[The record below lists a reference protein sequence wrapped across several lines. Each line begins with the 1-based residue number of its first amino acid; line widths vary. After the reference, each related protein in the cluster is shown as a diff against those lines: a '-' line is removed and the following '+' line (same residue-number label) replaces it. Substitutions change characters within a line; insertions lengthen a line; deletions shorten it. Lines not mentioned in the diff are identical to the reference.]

1 MAIEITN
8 QVTVDKAALET
19 IPCIFCGLGS
29 DDIVV
34 KEDGYTARKCP
45 SCGLV
50 YLSPRPIAQ
59 AVIDLYGRDNA
70 RVSAASHLAAG
81 TLKRFYAKHHLSIL
95 NRYVRQGELLEIG
108 AGAGFFLDEARK
120 KGFDVHGIE
129 LNPAQASHVRHTL
142 KIPCEDKPLEMC
154 SFGEKKFDV
163 IYHCDVISHFHDPIE
178 EFRKIN
184 RKMKHNGLLIFET
197 GNFGDVEEK
206 YYSAYTRFQFPD
218 HLFLFGERNLRDLL
232 ARSGFHVEHIYR
244 FSILAQL
251 SVLKTTAVLRR
262 ILRSTQIPIVWFL
275 SRIGGILFAQGP
287 SNTGQRMSRIGR
299 CRRILKQINRFSTY
313 LIRYR
318 VGAIMPKRGRPLTLI
333 VTARKRHSEIATD
346 KMQTR

>member
-1 MAIEITN
+1 MAIENEN
-8 QVTVDKAALET
+8 QVAFDKAGRQT

-45 SCGLV
+45 GCGLV

-59 AVIDLYGRDNA
+59 AVIDLYGRDHA
-70 RVSAASHLAAG
+70 HVSAASHLAAG
-81 TLKRFYAKHHLSIL
+81 ALKRLYAKHHLSIL
-95 NRYVRQGELLEIG
+95 NRYVREGGLLEIG

-129 LNPAQASHVRHTL
+129 VNPAQASHVRHTL
-142 KIPCEDKPLEMC
+142 KIPCEDKPLEIS

-184 RKMKHNGLLIFET
+184 RKLNHNGLLIFET

-218 HLFLFGERNLRDLL
+218 HLFLFGESNLRDLL
-232 ARSGFHVEHIYR
+232 GRSGFHVEHIYR

-251 SVLKTTAVLRR
+251 SVMKYTAALRR
-262 ILRSTQIPIVWFL
+262 ILRSTQIPIVWIL
-275 SRIGGILFAQGP
+275 SRIGGIPFAQGP
-287 SNTGQRMSRIGR
+287 FITGQRMPRIGR
-299 CRRILKQINRFSTY
+299 FRRILKQISRYSTY

-318 VGAIMPKRGRPLTLI
+318 IGSILPKRGRPLTLI
-333 VTARKRHSEIATD
+333 VTARKRHPEIATD
-346 KMQTR
+346 KVQTR